1 MSTHKL
7 DQARSHGFEI
17 FEKTSFSVTSTETT
31 EGFCLKRHWNWS
43 TKSMY
48 SFSFRPM
55 RINILANSGC
65 SSINWSSI
73 AWCFTSSPVLDSNIC
88 QQAASTWGGR
98 ARKVWSKPFCW
109 ERFGMQYDAMSI
121 QKNKCTEDMVG
132 HTWVW
137 HGMTMYDLASTSRSI
152 HKLTTRTSTCSR
164 RNVYNQMQN
173 KLGYAASSKICRVH
187 MSLIRSNHLLVPVA
201 CSQVSSLP
209 YQAWPV

>member
-17 FEKTSFSVTSTETT
+17 FEKTSFSVTSTENT
-31 EGFCLKRHWNWS
+31 EGWFIRVTEIGLRSPCRAFPSDPWGS
-43 TKSMY
+43 TFWPTQDALRSTGPA
-48 SFSFRPM
+48 SPGASPAAQCWT
-55 RINILANSGC
+55 LTSANRLLPPG
-65 SSINWSSI
+65 
-73 AWCFTSSPVLDSNIC
+73 VEGL
-88 QQAASTWGGR
+88 GR
-98 ARKVWSKPFCW
+98 ARAKPFCW
-109 ERFGMQYDAMSI
+109 ERFGMQYDAMPI

-137 HGMTMYDLASTSRSI
+137 HGMTMYDLASTSRST

-164 RNVYNQMQN
+164 SNVYNQMQN
-173 KLGYAASSKICRVH
+173 ELVYAASSKICRVH